1 MTNTREDL
9 HQDEDLLF
17 VMKEI
22 EHGLEKID
30 QGTSINTPNIEWF
43 ENLIVEEKKSLKKK
57 LIFDASLFA
66 FIALIILSGILFA
79 LYRVPVVFFT
89 IQALTVMF
97 ICGFASFQYIK
108 QVKET

>member
-1 MTNTREDL
+1 MRENL

-30 QGTSINTPNIEWF
+30 QGTPIHTPSLEWF
-43 ENLIVEEKKSLKKK
+43 ENLIVEEKKNLKKK

-66 FIALIILSGILFA
+66 IIALIILSGILFA
-79 LYRVPVVFFT
+79 LYRVPIVFFT
-89 IQALTVMF
+89 IQGLTIMF
-97 ICGFASFQYIK
+97 IIGFVSFQYVK